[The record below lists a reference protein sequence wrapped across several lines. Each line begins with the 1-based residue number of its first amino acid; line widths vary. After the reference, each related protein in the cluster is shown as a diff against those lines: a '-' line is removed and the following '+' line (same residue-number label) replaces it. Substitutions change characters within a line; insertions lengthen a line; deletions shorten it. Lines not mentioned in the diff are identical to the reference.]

1 MQACRIE
8 AEKLACQRGD
18 RMLFAGLSFQLEPG
32 EALQVLGANGTG
44 KSSLLRIL
52 AGLLPPVAGQLTCTG
67 SLGLIDE
74 RTALDPQLPLG
85 RALHFWQ
92 QLDGPIGDAAAQ
104 MGLGTLLD
112 VPVRYL
118 STGQKKRAA
127 FARLIGQQAAVW
139 LLDEPLNGLDARGAE
154 LACELVAQHC
164 RNGGIAVIAS
174 HQMFAL
180 EGMKTLDLLHFLP
193 SSSGER
199 PGVGAVGKHSAS
211 RIASTP
217 TPPLKRRG

>member
-8 AEKLACQRGD
+8 AEKLACQRGE
-18 RMLFAGLSFQLEPG
+18 RMLFAGLSFRLEPG
-32 EALQVLGANGTG
+32 EALQVFGANGIG
-44 KSSLLRIL
+44 KSSLIRIL
-52 AGLLPPVAGQLTCTG
+52 AGLLPPFAGQLTSTG

-92 QLDGPIGDAAAQ
+92 QLDGPSDQAATQ
-104 MGLGTLLD
+104 LGLGSLLD

-139 LLDEPLNGLDARGAE
+139 LLDEPLNGLDARGAQ

-164 RNGGIAVIAS
+164 RSGGIAVIAS
-174 HQMFAL
+174 HQPFAL
-180 EGMKTLDLLHFLP
+180 TGLRQLDLLDFEP
-193 SSSGER
+193 
-199 PGVGAVGKHSAS
+199 
-211 RIASTP
+211 
-217 TPPLKRRG
+217 